1 MKRPSISLLLAAL
14 TVTACGESSTPTAP
28 TDDPLL
34 ASMAAAAYDCTVQTQ
49 VPEAECGV
57 LVALYNGTGG
67 PAWANNTNWLAT
79 SEPCG
84 WYGVGCFD
92 GSVTELGLNGNK
104 LNGSIPSELGDLS
117 NLYYLGLGDNQLS
130 GPIPAELGNLSNLV
144 YTHLFSN
151 QLSGPIPAEL
161 GNLSNLEG
169 IQAIGNQL
177 SGAIPAELGNLSN
190 LKRLNLAYNQLSGAI
205 PATLGN
211 LSKLEDLGLQSNQLS
226 GAIPA
231 ELGDLGN
238 LVYLALYS
246 NQLTGPIPAALGN
259 LSNLAMLD
267 FGDNQL
273 TGAIPAEFGNLSKL
287 WSLNLVAN
295 QLSGPIPA
303 ALGNLSNL
311 EQLWVFDNQLSGP
324 IPAALGNLS
333 KLKALVLHENQLSGP
348 IPAELGNVS
357 SLERLDLRLNQLSG
371 PIPAELGNLV
381 NLSVLWLGFNQL
393 SGLVPIGVAAL
404 GGSAPLAG
412 DCWFVPGNHGL
423 YMPDIEPYRAYV
435 DDDGLICGLGLSSF
449 VPVAID
455 IKPGSDPNSI
465 ACNTPMEA
473 IAVGILTTDAFDAT
487 TVDHTTVTFEGAS
500 EMHTTPQ
507 GVQRHEK
514 DVDLDGDL
522 DLVLHFRLGETVLT
536 CASTDGTLSGETFD
550 GQTIEGT
557 DAVHMIEQ
565 SGRRP

>member
-1 MKRPSISLLLAAL
+1 M
-14 TVTACGESSTPTAP
+14 
-28 TDDPLL
+28 
-34 ASMAAAAYDCTVQTQ
+34 TQ
-49 VPEAECGV
+49 LIMFG
-57 LVALYNGTGG
+57 
-67 PAWANNTNWLAT
+67 NN
-79 SEPCG
+79 
-84 WYGVGCFD
+84 
-92 GSVTELGLNGNK
+92 
-104 LNGSIPSELGDLS
+104 LNGSIPPELGNLS
-117 NLYYLGLGDNQLS
+117 NLRDLGIQVNQLS
-130 GPIPAELGNLSNLV
+130 GPIPAELGNLKKLEVLLLNG
-144 YTHLFSN
+144 N
-151 QLSGPIPAEL
+151 QLTGQIPAEL
-161 GNLSNLEG
+161 GGLSAL
-169 IQAIGNQL
+169 QD
-177 SGAIPAELGNLSN
+177 
-190 LKRLNLAYNQLSGAI
+190 LNFS
-205 PATLGN
+205 
-211 LSKLEDLGLQSNQLS
+211 D
-226 GAIPA
+226 
-231 ELGDLGN
+231 
-238 LVYLALYS
+238 
-246 NQLTGPIPAALGN
+246 
-259 LSNLAMLD
+259 
-267 FGDNQL
+267 
-273 TGAIPAEFGNLSKL
+273 
-287 WSLNLVAN
+287 N

-311 EQLWVFDNQLSGP
+311 WNLDLLSNQLSGPIPAELGNLGNLESFWAYRNQLSGP